1 MARHFK
7 WKLLKLHI
15 IVSSCYF
22 SCALSFICFA
32 RSYKRRG
39 IYNNINRKCCD
50 ISCVLLFRYLQ
61 VVPNSSEDDTLLI
74 ELLRVLDV
82 ILSSPPQP
90 PEPVVAWVARTVLQ
104 RDGPQMTL
112 LRNVQTST
120 AGSETVSES
129 KR

>member
-1 MARHFK
+1 MQ
-7 WKLLKLHI
+7 
-15 IVSSCYF
+15 C
-22 SCALSFICFA
+22 
-32 RSYKRRG
+32 
-39 IYNNINRKCCD
+39 
-50 ISCVLLFRYLQ
+50 RYLQ

-74 ELLRVLDV
+74 ELMRVLDV

-120 AGSETVSES
+120 AGSQTVSES
-129 KR
+129 KRYRKLHQRKHGKYKAR

>member
-1 MARHFK
+1 MEPSWF
-7 WKLLKLHI
+7 HI

-22 SCALSFICFA
+22 SYALSFVCFA
-32 RSYKRRG
+32 RSYKRRQ
-39 IYNNINRKCCD
+39 IIIIKT
-50 ISCVLLFRYLQ
+50 ISAVTPPVHFSFTMLCRYLQ

-120 AGSETVSES
+120 AGSQTVSES